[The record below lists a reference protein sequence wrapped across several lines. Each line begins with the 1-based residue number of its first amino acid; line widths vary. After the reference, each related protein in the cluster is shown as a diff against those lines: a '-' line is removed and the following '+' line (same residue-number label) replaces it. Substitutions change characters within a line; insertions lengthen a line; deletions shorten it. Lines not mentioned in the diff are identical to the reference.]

1 MALLYSLMRPRQVL
15 SVLAGLLVLLALT
28 PVVYADDL
36 EQKIVRIPV
45 EIAGRSFRLQAL
57 VVQPEGKGPFPVAL
71 LTHGSPALK
80 STADNFNIQANFSNW
95 AVNLA
100 ARGYLVVGIAR
111 RGYGLSDGDAAKAGG
126 DCENPVPER
135 RMQIDADDLAAALKT
150 ISTWP
155 EADMEHVIAI
165 GQSLG
170 GAAVLALASRPEVHL
185 AAVFSVSGGI
195 YHREGEPQPFRVFDG
210 HCVNFRNALVSAVGT
225 LAKGW
230 KAPQLW
236 FYSENDPWF
245 RPDLARDM
253 REAALEAKADVR
265 LDVLPP
271 VAIDGH
277 ALFFDPAGQAQ
288 IFPLLDDFLRS
299 HGLPTWP
306 LNVEEKVAAGLS
318 EMQKD
323 DLHRYLLEANA
334 QKALSIAEDGTG
346 HLHWASNVLVLDHAE
361 RRTIATCEKE
371 EKKRCRL
378 LMANYEVLTR

>member
-1 MALLYSLMRPRQVL
+1 
-15 SVLAGLLVLLALT
+15 
-28 PVVYADDL
+28 
-36 EQKIVRIPV
+36 
-45 EIAGRSFRLQAL
+45 
-57 VVQPEGKGPFPVAL
+57 
-71 LTHGSPALK
+71 
-80 STADNFNIQANFSNW
+80 
-95 AVNLA
+95 
-100 ARGYLVVGIAR
+100 
-111 RGYGLSDGDAAKAGG
+111 
-126 DCENPVPER
+126 
-135 RMQIDADDLAAALKT
+135 MQIDADDLAAALKT

-165 GQSLG
+165 GQSL
-170 GAAVLALASRPEVHL
+170 AVLL
-185 AAVFSVSGGI
+185 FSLWPASGGSSGRGVFGLGRI

-210 HCVNFRNALVSAVGT
+210 HCVNFRKRSGLC
-225 LAKGW
+225 GW
-230 KAPQLW
+230 NFGQRMESPQLW

-277 ALFFDPAGQAQ
+277 ALFFDPAARRRYSRCW
-288 IFPLLDDFLRS
+288 DDFLRS

-318 EMQKD
+318 EMQKRMISIGIC
-323 DLHRYLLEANA
+323 LRRMRKKH
-334 QKALSIAEDGTG
+334 SPIAEDGTG

-378 LMANYEVLTR
+378 SWQTTKC